1 MNDMPKRN
9 AYTMRDVA
17 RLAGVS
23 ISTVSSVVNNKG
35 IVSRALTE
43 KVQQAIEALGFVPHR
58 GARGLRV
65 GRTRVIGMVVQD
77 ATNPFFVEVMRGVE
91 DAAIE
96 NSYDVMVCNSND
108 QPNLER
114 RHLNAL
120 HAQRVDGILVAPTDS
135 YVAREILMLSAA
147 PTVFVDCVPFQSKV
161 DCVVTDNFEASYE
174 AVRYLIGLRHQRIG
188 VIAGRLFHSTSFD
201 RMEGCRKA
209 MREAGLPIREEN
221 MLQGDSHV
229 ESGYR
234 CGLSLLKSSEPPTAI
249 FSLNNRMTLG
259 ILRALRELA
268 IHCPGCLSLM
278 SFDDSDWATVFS
290 PTLTVIEQPT
300 YQIGRTAVQLLL
312 ESIQAG
318 ENADVEKRQVVLK
331 SCLRIRESTGPA
343 PTT

>member
-1 MNDMPKRN
+1 MPKRN

-35 IVSRALTE
+35 TVSRALTE
-43 KVQQAIEALGFVPHR
+43 KVQQAIGALGFLPHQ

-65 GRTRVIGMVVQD
+65 GRTHVIGVVVQD
-77 ATNPFFVEVMRGVE
+77 TTNPFFMEVMRGVE
-91 DAAIE
+91 DGAIE
-96 NSYDVMVCNSND
+96 NSYDVMVCNSSD
-108 QPNLER
+108 QPDLER

-120 HAQRVDGILVAPTDS
+120 NAQRVDGILVAPTDS
-135 YVAREILMLSAA
+135 YVAREIPMLSVA
-147 PTVFVDCVPFQSKV
+147 PTVFVDCVPFRSKV

-174 AVRYLIGLRHQRIG
+174 ATRYLIGLRHQRIG
-188 VIAGRLFHSTSFD
+188 VVSGRLFHSTSLD

-209 MREAGLPIREEN
+209 MREAGLPIHEEY

-234 CGLSLLKSSEPPTAI
+234 CGLSLLKSSESPTAI

-259 ILRALRELA
+259 ILRAMRELG
-268 IHCPGCLSLM
+268 IPCPGSVSLM
-278 SFDDSDWATVFS
+278 SFDDSDWATVFT
-290 PTLTVIEQPT
+290 PALTVIEQPT

-318 ENADVEKRQVVLK
+318 ESADAEKRQVVLK
-331 SCLRIRESTGPA
+331 SSLRIRESTGPA
-343 PTT
+343 PTA